1 MSARCLGDRP
11 APLCRQGP
19 PVVPRAR
26 NPVQLEA
33 ASAPAPLQ
41 LEPVP
46 VVRAWGGLGL
56 LRDRQPGL
64 PEGLR
69 IGESW
74 DIACRPGADCRMLTG
89 PLAGA
94 PLSQLLARHG
104 EAVLGWRWR
113 DCSDFPLLHK
123 YLAPLRDL
131 PLQVH
136 PDDDYASRVEGCC
149 GKAEC
154 WVVLDCAPGASVL
167 LGLDGVEG
175 DAHLRQLVGAGELA
189 RHARRWPVKVGDVV
203 PIPAGIVHS
212 LGAGVLA
219 YEVQQNS
226 DVTYRIDDFGLGID
240 SPDARQAQRARAL
253 DVIDLP
259 ANLAVR
265 GRFDNWA
272 DGEGAL
278 DFAPRFGLAAIRV
291 AAGQERL
298 LPGAGRCRG
307 LAVLDGRGSLAGTA
321 GTQELHR
328 GQGWLLPAASGPLRV
343 AGELRLLLSTFP
355 GSPSPPPGGAADS
368 IAARVTTV

>member
-1 MSARCLGDRP
+1 VDAAF
-11 APLCRQGP
+11 AP
-19 PVVPRAR
+19 VP
-26 NPVQLEA
+26 L
-33 ASAPAPLQ
+33 L

-46 VVRAWGGLGL
+46 VVRAWGGLAL
-56 LRDRQPGL
+56 LRDWQPGT
-64 PEGLR
+64 PAGSG

-94 PLSQLLARHG
+94 PLSQLLERHG

-113 DCSDFPLLHK
+113 DCNDFPLLHK
-123 YLAPLRDL
+123 YLAPLSDL

-136 PDDDYASRVEGCC
+136 PGDDYALRVEGGC

-167 LGLDGVEG
+167 LGLEGVES
-175 DAHLRQLVGAGELA
+175 DSHLRELVGAGLLA
-189 RHARRWPVKVGDVV
+189 RHARRLPVKVGDVV

-240 SPDARQAQRARAL
+240 TPEARQVHLARAL

-259 ANLAVR
+259 ANLAAPR
-265 GRFDNWA
+265 RFDNWS

-278 DFAPRFGLAAIRV
+278 DFGPRFGLAAIRV
-291 AAGQERL
+291 ASARARL

-307 LAVLDGRGSLAGTA
+307 LAVLDGRGWLAGPA
-321 GTQELHR
+321 GTHELHR

-343 AGELRLLLSTFP
+343 AGTLRLLLSTFP
-355 GSPSPPPGGAADS
+355 GPRSLAATAGSGSAVDP
-368 IAARVTTV
+368 IAAREAMA

>member
-1 MSARCLGDRP
+1 MGS
-11 APLCRQGP
+11 
-19 PVVPRAR
+19 VF
-26 NPVQLEA
+26 
-33 ASAPAPLQ
+33 APAPLL

-46 VVRAWGGLGL
+46 VVRAWGGLAL
-56 LRDRQPGL
+56 LRDWQPGL
-64 PEGLR
+64 HGGVR

-74 DIACRPGADCRMLTG
+74 DIACHAVADCRMLTG

-113 DCSDFPLLHK
+113 DCNDFPLLHK
-123 YLAPLRDL
+123 YLAPLSDL

-136 PDDDYASRVEGCC
+136 PDDDYALRVEGSN

-154 WVVLDCAPGASVL
+154 WVILDCAPGASVL
-167 LGLDGVEG
+167 LGLDGVA
-175 DAHLRQLVGAGELA
+175 DRAHLRELVAAGELA
-189 RHARRWPVKVGDVV
+189 RHARRLPVKVGDVV

-240 SPDARQAQRARAL
+240 TPEARRVHLARAL

-259 ANLAVR
+259 GNLATPR
-265 GRFDNWA
+265 RFDNWS

-278 DFAPRFGLAAIRV
+278 DLAPRFALAALRV
-291 AAGQERL
+291 AAGEERP
-298 LPGAGRCRG
+298 LPGSGRCRG
-307 LAVLDGRGSLAGTA
+307 LAVLDGRGSLTGPAGTH
-321 GTQELHR
+321 ELHR
-328 GQGWLLPAASGPLRV
+328 GQGWLLPAASGPLCV
-343 AGELRLLLSTFP
+343 TGELRLLLSTFP
-355 GSPSPPPGGAADS
+355 GSPSRAATAAPGGAEDA
-368 IAARVTTV
+368 IAARDDGVTNDREVAIRG